1 MYSLKLEMEGVS
13 SAMVSAGPKSVPTLP
28 EPLVLRL
35 QNGNEN
41 TAVPAAQG
49 AGKATLGCDSN
60 VWAVLEGSGA
70 KEVMVGYGAFFCG

>member
-28 EPLVLRL
+28 KPLVLRL

-49 AGKATLGCDSN
+49 AGKAT
-60 VWAVLEGSGA
+60 WAHAGSQQGGSGTA
-70 KEVMVGYGAFFCG
+70 AFLGS